1 MTKRR
6 TLQERIDNPLN
17 EADLQVSI
25 VHWFRKAYPRVL
37 SCRTKGEVNISNTAM
52 RNSVIRED
60 YNMGYR
66 TGWPDFQIVKK
77 VEVTNKLGVKTQYGS
92 LFIEFKSPT
101 GNGRLSIEQKQVA
114 VELKEAGFC
123 WITVNQVEQ
132 AKRLIRT
139 YLSAQSIAD
148 EQEKMDLIMEK
159 ETKKKQKQ
167 PRQKQSKEKTT
178 GKRKEVVHELPL
190 PKKTK
195 TLVKKV
201 IPPNYS
207 SSEEVHSEIDDSL
220 DVSDIE
226 VVNISD

>member
-25 VHWFRKAYPRVL
+25 VHWFRRAYPKVL

-66 TGWPDFQIVKK
+66 PGWPDFQIVKQ
-77 VEVTNKLGVKTQYGS
+77 VEVTNKLGVKTKYGS

-114 VELKEAGFC
+114 IELKEAGFC

-139 YLSAQSIAD
+139 YLSAQSITD
-148 EQEKMDLIMEK
+148 EQEKMDLAMEK
-159 ETKKKQKQ
+159 EKQKQ
-167 PRQKQSKEKTT
+167 SKQKQKQSKEKTT
-178 GKRKEVVHELPL
+178 GKRKEVVHELPI
-190 PKKTK
+190 PKKSKVST
-195 TLVKKV
+195 KKV
-201 IPPNYS
+201 KPPNYS
-207 SSEEVHSEIDDSL
+207 SSEESHSPIDDSF
-220 DVSDIE
+220 DESDIE